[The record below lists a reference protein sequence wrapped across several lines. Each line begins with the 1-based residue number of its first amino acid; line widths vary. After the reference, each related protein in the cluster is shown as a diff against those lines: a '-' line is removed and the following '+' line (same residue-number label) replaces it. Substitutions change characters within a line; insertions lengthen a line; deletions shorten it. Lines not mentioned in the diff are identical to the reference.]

1 MGRYDFRPLRV
12 HSAATQLLETQR
24 LRAEPPWYHVVANIP
39 PSQPLV
45 RPILN
50 AAAQSKKGKKPSRMF
65 QPMPIKYPEDQL
77 RREFFSDHPWELA
90 RPRVVL
96 EDDGKDGKRW
106 EWSRIE
112 QEGRALDGESVVQRQ
127 LYLMKRGGPEGQPM
141 SKEAAYDKARK
152 EFYAHRHQDEVERRV
167 AREEALHVGAYFG
180 KSALEIGM
188 ELEDKSYEDWKVW
201 ATKEAMAVQIQ
212 SQGGSLTTVDDEDA
226 ALDSEDPETVA
237 ALDEVEKSVP
247 NNKKGQDAKG
257 GAALHP

>member
-24 LRAEPPWYHVVANIP
+24 LRAEPPWYHVVASIP

-96 EDDGKDGKRW
+96 EDDGKDRKRW

-112 QEGRALDGESVVQRQ
+112 QEGRALDGERWVISGRP
-127 LYLMKRGGPEGQPM
+127 GPR
-141 SKEAAYDKARK
+141 D
-152 EFYAHRHQDEVERRV
+152 
-167 AREEALHVGAYFG
+167 
-180 KSALEIGM
+180 
-188 ELEDKSYEDWKVW
+188 
-201 ATKEAMAVQIQ
+201 EAMKT
-212 SQGGSLTTVDDEDA
+212 SD
-226 ALDSEDPETVA
+226 
-237 ALDEVEKSVP
+237 
-247 NNKKGQDAKG
+247 
-257 GAALHP
+257 